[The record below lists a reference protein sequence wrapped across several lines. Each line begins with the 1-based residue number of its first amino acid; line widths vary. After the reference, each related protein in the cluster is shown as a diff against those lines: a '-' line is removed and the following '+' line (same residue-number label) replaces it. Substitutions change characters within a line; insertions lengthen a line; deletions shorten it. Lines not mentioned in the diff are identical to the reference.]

1 MDARAWDDR
10 YAAAPL
16 VWSAGP
22 NRFVEEAVAG
32 MAPGQA
38 LDVACGEGRN
48 ALWLASLGWRATAVD
63 FSAVAVDKGRALAAE
78 RGITVDWVVADVT
91 TWTPDPPGFD
101 LVLVCYLQLP
111 ADERAAAYRRAA
123 DAVAPGGTLLVVA
136 HDVDNIAHGHGG
148 PQDPAVCT
156 TPEGVVAVI
165 GDMTVVEAGRVHRPV
180 PTETGTVE
188 AIDTLVRATRA

>member
-10 YAAAPL
+10 YASTPL

-22 NRFVEEAVAG
+22 NRFVEETVTG
-32 MAPGQA
+32 MAPGRA

-78 RGITVDWVVADVT
+78 RDLDVAWVVADVT
-91 TWTPDPPGFD
+91 TWTPDPAGFD

-111 ADERAAAYRRAA
+111 AEARAAAYRRAA
-123 DAVAPGGTLLVVA
+123 AAVGPGGTLLVVA
-136 HDVDNIAHGHGG
+136 HDVDNVDHGHGG

-165 GDMTVVEAGRVHRPV
+165 GDLTVVEAGRVHRTVTTDAGP
-180 PTETGTVE
+180 VE

>member
-22 NRFVEEAVAG
+22 NRFVEEAVTG
-32 MAPGQA
+32 MTPGRA

-48 ALWLASLGWRATAVD
+48 ALWLAALGWRATAVD
-63 FSAVAVDKGRALAAE
+63 FSAVAIDKGRALAAE
-78 RGITVDWVVADVT
+78 RGLAVDWVVADVT
-91 TWTPDPPGFD
+91 TWAPEPPGFD

-111 ADERAAAYRRAA
+111 AEERATAYRRAA

-156 TPEGVVAVI
+156 TPEAVVAVI
-165 GDMTVVEAGRVHRPV
+165 GDLTVVAAGRVHRPV
-180 PTETGTVE
+180 PTEAGTVE

>member
-1 MDARAWDDR
+1 MDARAWDER
-10 YAAAPL
+10 YAATPL

-22 NRFVEEAVAG
+22 NRFVEEAVTG
-32 MAPGQA
+32 MNPGRA

-63 FSAVAVDKGRALAAE
+63 YSAVAVDKGRSLAGQ
-78 RGITVDWVVADVT
+78 RGLDVEWVVADVT
-91 TWTPDPPGFD
+91 TWTPDPAGFD

-111 ADERAAAYRRAA
+111 ADERAAAYGRAA
-123 DAVAPGGTLLVVA
+123 AAVAPGGTLLVVA

-156 TPEGVVAVI
+156 TPEGVVAALGDLAVI
-165 GDMTVVEAGRVHRPV
+165 RAERVRRPV
-180 PTETGTVE
+180 TTDAGPVD
-188 AIDTLVRATRA
+188 AIDTLVQATRA